1 MSFGNRPSEK
11 NSKPKNGLPKSP
23 ELNAL
28 NNLGGLSDLASG
40 KVGNLGKDASKLNK
54 DLGSLKGG
62 KNLNALPKALN
73 DAGKLNQDAGNLLG
87 SLNNFAGDLGIQ
99 NNQQKPKSDFENLA
113 NPRQSDT
120 EDPRSVLNDLGTV
133 GSLASAKPSGDVSEP
148 NKGSLNDLN
157 QLNNDLKHPQKI
169 KDPIKDLSAAKNL
182 KDGGLGALG
191 FGPLEGPTKNALA
204 EGFGHDPLMDKVADG
219 SIKPQDLN
227 NGDPQQRRSQTMPR
241 KPSKGLL
248 GHVKDGAHKVGRSI
262 LNGAKSGFS
271 HLTNGII
278 GGVHALTGKTIA
290 ATVAAK
296 AAAAT
301 LALPVMIGGGAVG
314 ALYHNYNDYQVLD
327 DGNVCAVANTNGTGY
342 ADSENEANGNS
353 AGAGGSGDMKTGGIA
368 KKHAGQ
374 VFKSWVNLG
383 FSGLDAAGI
392 VGWVNTEGGFS
403 ILDRAEGHN
412 GGDEKTNGIAYG
424 VTPSPVGGGY
434 SVGGAGI
441 YQFTPYTKFA
451 EKGDKKWLSAD
462 AQNKFVLKSLKANDW
477 NPAMDLSGKNRSFKE
492 WLKSDN
498 ISDAVLGWN
507 GYERGNANKD
517 TKIADAKWAYKTY
530 HGSEYKLRESLLGSL
545 AGDTADMNAA
555 VAEKVNDLICKAQGG
570 SGNGG
575 PVVAGKWA
583 WPFPGFKPSMID
595 GEQDFGPRS
604 IGWHDGID
612 IGTSTHQGAIRAIH
626 GGKVVEI
633 SCKGHTQ
640 NDLGYNIVVQ
650 SPDGWSEV
658 YQEFAFSMED
668 GRKVSKVKE
677 GDTVKTGQVICELKS
692 STPNCT
698 HIHIGVYHGT
708 GKQLMSDGW
717 SHSFVPDYPGWK
729 DPIKTIQKGL
739 NG

>member
-11 NSKPKNGLPKSP
+11 NGKSKNSLPKSP

-54 DLGSLKGG
+54 DLGSLKDG
-62 KNLNALPKALN
+62 KNLNAFPRALN
-73 DAGKLNQDAGNLLG
+73 DAGKLNQDAGNPLG
-87 SLNNFAGDLGIQ
+87 SLNNFAGDLGSQ

-113 NPRQSDT
+113 SPRQNDT

-133 GSLASAKPSGDVSEP
+133 GSLASAKPSGDVSGP

-157 QLNNDLKHPQKI
+157 QLNNDLRHPQKI
-169 KDPIKDLSAAKNL
+169 KDPIKDLNVAKNL

-227 NGDPQQRRSQTMPR
+227 NGDQQQRRQQAMPR
-241 KPSKGLL
+241 KPSRGLL

-262 LNGAKSGFS
+262 INGAKSGFS

-278 GGVHALTGKTIA
+278 GGVHALTGKTLA

-327 DGNVCAVANTNGTGY
+327 DGNVCAVANTGGTGY
-342 ADSENEANGNS
+342 ADSEDDSKGATASAGQYEANAKKIFTYLVKHEGFG
-353 AGAGGSGDMKTGGIA
+353 GAGGAGAVAVAKRESGFNPKIGNAGGGVVGIFQWSGWSNSVNGSRIHAGGIIKSESDLTLENELKLTSYELHHNYGEARKKVGHA
-368 KKHAGQ
+368 KDPAQAALDWSLLYEGVSLSDGQ
-374 VFKSWVNLG
+374 
-383 FSGLDAAGI
+383 
-392 VGWVNTEGGFS
+392 T
-403 ILDRAEGHN
+403 
-412 GGDEKTNGIAYG
+412 
-424 VTPSPVGGGY
+424 
-434 SVGGAGI
+434 
-441 YQFTPYTKFA
+441 
-451 EKGDKKWLSAD
+451 
-462 AQNKFVLKSLKANDW
+462 
-477 NPAMDLSGKNRSFKE
+477 
-492 WLKSDN
+492 KSDM
-498 ISDAVLGWN
+498 I
-507 GYERGNANKD
+507 
-517 TKIADAKWAYKTY
+517 TADAKSYY
-530 HGSEYKLRESLLGSL
+530 RQFNGSKYQPNDSLLGKM

-692 STPNCT
+692 STPNST

-729 DPIKTIQKGL
+729 DPIKIIQKGL